1 MRQTNTERHPVS
13 QRRFID
19 PPHPA
24 SRFDSGNGNGTI
36 RKSPRGKTLDH
47 PILDGAS
54 ESWHAEHDVENPWRG
69 VDDPGLV
76 VHPARQRRRKRRWF
90 WE

>member
-1 MRQTNTERHPVS
+1 MKQAITERQSTPP
-13 QRRFID
+13 QRFVD

-36 RKSPRGKTLDH
+36 LRSPTGATLDH
-47 PILDGAS
+47 PILDGAT

-69 VDDPGLV
+69 VADPALV
-76 VHPARQRRRKRRWF
+76 VHPERKRSRKRRWF